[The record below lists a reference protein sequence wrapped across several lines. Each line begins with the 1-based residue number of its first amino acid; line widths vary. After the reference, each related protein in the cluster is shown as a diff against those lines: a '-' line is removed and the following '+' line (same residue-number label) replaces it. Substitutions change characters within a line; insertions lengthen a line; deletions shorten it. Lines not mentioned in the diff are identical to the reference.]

1 MGTGWLREAWR
12 QTQLCTHRRKPAQ
25 EEDSTADKT
34 RAGGG
39 PRGSSHHPLP
49 LHTQGRGRRAAGCPG
64 SNLRPAKTNV
74 QEGPGRKR
82 SPGPSCQTQRR
93 GRSGSSPRRDFLG
106 RAPFLGEPPEFG
118 NWWEDRRE
126 GFSLPAP
133 HVPLIEGKACPEAQP
148 PLPSGVGELLANLR
162 RPTWNSFYPWSS
174 IHQQPKPRNKDIH
187 GACWMPRRN
196 PCQPCET
203 KWNKA

>member
-49 LHTQGRGRRAAGCPG
+49 LHTQGRGQRAAGCPG

-106 RAPFLGEPPEFG
+106 RAPFLGEPSNSDSSTG
-118 NWWEDRRE
+118 
-126 GFSLPAP
+126 GSTFS
-133 HVPLIEGKACPEAQP
+133 
-148 PLPSGVGELLANLR
+148 PSLLHFR
-162 RPTWNSFYPWSS
+162 RPPGLRASCRVS
-174 IHQQPKPRNKDIH
+174 RGLH
-187 GACWMPRRN
+187 G
-196 PCQPCET
+196 
-203 KWNKA
+203 